1 MVDAVIPDFRAER
14 VAVPGTYNLLR
25 RPGSSGQRYFSDMRY
40 AMPPNVSKGSDETQA
55 VYNARYN
62 TAFDTNIDAAR
73 NAGNTQAAGLQ
84 TLNLANLARQ
94 QRPPAQ
100 TLTDAEI
107 KTMFATLNDP
117 SRKLTTERQ
126 QIAQA
131 VGMMN
136 QYNINPYRGST
147 VMNGLLSDV
156 QAKMQPYYTAV
167 GEDKSTGVA
176 DFLKAQNNL
185 VSEARKGLPYA
196 LTPPQRNVLS
206 LLNNADPS
214 YVAKLINM
222 GLFTPETAAQY
233 YQTQYPGITEAD
245 VKTNMKTMGYAHGG
259 LASLAPQN
267 QGYYLGGPTDGMA
280 DQIPATID
288 NRQPAALSDGE
299 FVIPAD
305 IVSHLGNGNSDA
317 GAQQLYGMMDKI
329 RMARTGTKQ
338 QGRQINPNKFLV

>member
-40 AMPPNVSKGSDETQA
+40 AVPPNVSKGSDETQA

-73 NAGNTQAAGLQ
+73 NAGNIQAAGLQ
-84 TLNLANLARQ
+84 TLNSANLARQ

-107 KTMFATLNDP
+107 KTMVATLNDP
-117 SRKLTTERQ
+117 SRKLTERQ

>member
-14 VAVPGTYNLLR
+14 VAVPGTYDLLR

-40 AMPPNVSKGSDETQA
+40 AVPPNISKGSDEAQA

-84 TLNLANLARQ
+84 TLNSANLARQ

-107 KTMFATLNDP
+107 KTMVATLNDP
-117 SRKLTTERQ
+117 SRKLTERQ

-245 VKTNMKTMGYAHGG
+245 VKANMTAMGYAHGG

-267 QGYYLGGPTDGMA
+267 QGYYLGGTTDGMA

-288 NRQPAALSDGE
+288 NKQPAALSDGE
-299 FVIPAD
+299 FVVPAD
-305 IVSHLGNGNSDA
+305 VVSHLGNGNSDA
-317 GAQQLYGMMDKI
+317 GAKNLYRMMERVRTD
-329 RMARTGTKQ
+329 RTGRAK
-338 QGRQINPNKFLV
+338 QGRQINPNNYLV

>member
-40 AMPPNVSKGSDETQA
+40 AVPPNISKGSDETQA

-73 NAGNTQAAGLQ
+73 NAGNIQAAGLQ
-84 TLNLANLARQ
+84 TLNSANLARQ

-107 KTMFATLNDP
+107 KTMVATLNDP
-117 SRKLTTERQ
+117 SRKLTERQ